1 VRIENDRQKKEKKEN
16 RKSITHTRRQRDP
29 NAAPEAGVWS
39 SGNIVHTSQ
48 SARAPPIRLHM
59 QYNINHFF

>member
-1 VRIENDRQKKEKKEN
+1 MRIENDRQKKEKKEN

-39 SGNIVHTSQ
+39 SGNTVHTSQ
-48 SARAPPIRLHM
+48 SARAPPTRLHM